1 MSISDQHAFRSLDI
15 SRSALQ
21 AQRRRMDA
29 IAENLANLHT
39 TRTED
44 GGPFKARIAVMEESL
59 SEWESF
65 DPTLRKNSDLI
76 QTHPKH
82 FGGSHTNS
90 IEEAMSG
97 VQVAIHESSRPPR
110 LEYDPDHPDANAE
123 GYVAYPDINVVEE
136 MTHLM
141 AATRAYEANLTA
153 ISAAKE
159 MAAKA
164 LEI

>member
-1 MSISDQHAFRSLDI
+1 MNVKNQQAFHSLDI

-29 IAENLANLHT
+29 IAENLANIHT
-39 TRTED
+39 TSTVD
-44 GGPFKARIAVMEESL
+44 GGPFKPRVTVM
-59 SEWESF
+59 SEALEAWNQM
-65 DPTLRKNSDLI
+65 DPTSQGSSTLTL
-76 QTHPKH
+76 THPGH
-82 FGGSHTNS
+82 LAGSNES
-90 IEEAMSG
+90 SDSMNFSG
-97 VQVAIHESSRPPR
+97 VETEVIESNRAAR
-110 LEYDPDHPDANAE
+110 MEYDPDHPDANPE
-123 GYVAYPDINVVEE
+123 GFVAYPDINVVEE

-164 LEI
+164 LDI